1 MKKLLLLSLFL
12 VSISC
17 AQDTTPP
24 ATPSGVKAIG
34 YELHTDV
41 IWQNNIETDLAGYRV
56 YKFDGSTFV
65 LSKTVKKYR
74 SFHWEWINT
83 PGVTVK
89 YKVSAYDNSG
99 NESPLSAEVSAQTHS
114 MTDDEFLDMTQR
126 ATFRYFWDWGDPNSG
141 LTRER
146 WHPNESD
153 VTNTI
158 GGSGFGIMG
167 IIAGVERGF
176 ITREQGAQRMLKITT
191 FLATKADRFHGVFPH
206 WLNGSTGKVVNFGQ
220 QNGGDIVETAF
231 MIEGLLTA
239 RQYFDN
245 NTAEEIQTRAHIK
258 QIWEEVDWNFYRNGT
273 TGLYWNWSPTMGFNF
288 SDTFVFHGWNE
299 TQIAYIL
306 AVASPTK
313 APLISAL
320 EFYKGGWG
328 NGGQILKNRTLY
340 GIELNIGSSYGGSLF
355 WTHYSYIGFDP
366 RNKRDLYAN
375 YFVHNKNQTL
385 VNRAYCIANPKKFA
399 GYQEDCWG
407 LTASYSIP
415 SVGYTA
421 HEPNN
426 DNGTISPTA
435 ALSAMPYT
443 PKESIAALK
452 HFYRIHGAELWGD
465 FGFKDAFNISNLWF
479 SDGYLAIDQGPI
491 VGMIENYRSEILWK
505 KFMSSPEIPPI
516 LDFSSGKGLFFPD
529 TKIDEEEN
537 IPTEFSLEQNY
548 PNPFNPETR
557 ISYTIPSNVKGETI
571 NVTLK
576 VYDVLGREVTTLVN
590 ENKQPGNYNSQ
601 FSIRNSQLS
610 TGVYFYRLQAGSFS
624 ETKKMLLI
632 K

>member
-34 YELHTDV
+34 YELHADV
-41 IWQNNIETDLAGYRV
+41 IWQNNTEADLAGYRV
-56 YKFDGSTFV
+56 YKFDGSTFT

-141 LTRER
+141 LARER

-167 IIAGVERGF
+167 IVAAVERGF

-191 FLATKADRFHGVFPH
+191 FLVTKADRFHGVFPH

-231 MIEGLLTA
+231 LIEGLLTA

-245 NTAEEIQTRAHIK
+245 NSPDEVQTRAYIK

-313 APLISAL
+313 APLISPI

-328 NGGQILKNRTLY
+328 NGGSISKYRTKYDIPLY
-340 GIELNIGSSYGGSLF
+340 VGTDYGGSLF

-366 RNKRDLYAN
+366 RNKRDLYTN

-452 HFYRIHGAELWGD
+452 HFYRIHGADLWGD

-505 KFMSSPEIPPI
+505 KFMSSPEIAPI

-529 TKIDEEEN
+529 TKVEEES
-537 IPTEFSLEQNY
+537 IPTGFKLEQNY
-548 PNPFNPETR
+548 PNPFNPETT
-557 ISYTIPSNVKGETI
+557 ISYKVQAASQVG
-571 NVTLK
+571 LK
-576 VYDVLGREVTTLVN
+576 IYDALGREVTTLVN
-590 ENKQPGNYNSQ
+590 EYKQPGNYKVRFNVETRHGASLQ
-601 FSIRNSQLS
+601 S
-610 TGVYFYRLQAGSFS
+610 GVFFYTLTANGFTQ
-624 ETKKMLLI
+624 TKKMLLI

>member
-1 MKKLLLLSLFL
+1 
-12 VSISC
+12 
-17 AQDTTPP
+17 
-24 ATPSGVKAIG
+24 
-34 YELHTDV
+34 
-41 IWQNNIETDLAGYRV
+41 
-56 YKFDGSTFV
+56 
-65 LSKTVKKYR
+65 
-74 SFHWEWINT
+74 
-83 PGVTVK
+83 
-89 YKVSAYDNSG
+89 
-99 NESPLSAEVSAQTHS
+99 
-114 MTDDEFLDMTQR
+114 
-126 ATFRYFWDWGDPNSG
+126 
-141 LTRER
+141 
-146 WHPNESD
+146 
-153 VTNTI
+153 
-158 GGSGFGIMG
+158 
-167 IIAGVERGF
+167 
-176 ITREQGAQRMLKITT
+176 
-191 FLATKADRFHGVFPH
+191 
-206 WLNGSTGKVVNFGQ
+206 
-220 QNGGDIVETAF
+220 
-231 MIEGLLTA
+231 
-239 RQYFDN
+239 
-245 NTAEEIQTRAHIK
+245 
-258 QIWEEVDWNFYRNGT
+258 
-273 TGLYWNWSPTMGFNF
+273 
-288 SDTFVFHGWNE
+288 HGWNE

-452 HFYRIHGAELWGD
+452 HFYRIHGTELWGD

-576 VYDVLGREVTTLVN
+576 VYDVLGREVATLVN

-601 FSIRNSQLS
+601 FSILNSQLS
-610 TGVYFYRLQAGSFS
+610 TGVYFYRLQAGNFS
-624 ETKKMLLI
+624 ETKKMLVI